1 MTTLGKNNSARE
13 ESQTFDETR
22 TMAEPLR
29 ICIVFDED
37 GSASSA
43 EVLIKHVASDFECD
57 TQSFCFDELE
67 PPGPGVAAARRAS
80 DTDILVLAVRDDGML
95 PAHVQSWLGL
105 CLGLRDED
113 QEGAL
118 VVLIAKAD
126 GIVDPNSSLLEYL
139 ETVAAIGGL
148 AFFPRQRS
156 VPPRLCLGLHAT
168 GATADDPGRISTPC
182 PRSRF
187 PACKHAAWRHRER
200 SRCYE
205 PSPRLTDSV

>member
-13 ESQTFDETR
+13 ESQTFDGTR
-22 TMAEPLR
+22 TMAGPLR

-43 EVLIKHVASDFECD
+43 EVLIKHVASDFECE
-57 TQSFCFDELE
+57 TQLFCFDELD

-80 DTDILVLAVRDDGML
+80 DADILVLAVRDDRML

-118 VVLIAKAD
+118 VVLITKAE

-139 ETVAAIGGL
+139 GTVAAIGGL
-148 AFFPRQRS
+148 AFFPGQRS
-156 VPPRLCLGLHAT
+156 VPQVFASDYMRPEQRRTSPGKFRPHALG
-168 GATADDPGRISTPC
+168 TAVRPASTLPGDI
-182 PRSRF
+182 
-187 PACKHAAWRHRER
+187 ER
-200 SRCYE
+200 GRVVTNRR
-205 PSPRLTDSV
+205 PG

>member
-13 ESQTFDETR
+13 ESQTFDGTR
-22 TMAEPLR
+22 TTAGPLR

-43 EVLIKHVASDFECD
+43 EVLIKHVASDFECE
-57 TQSFCFDELE
+57 TQLFCFDELD

-80 DTDILVLAVRDDGML
+80 DTDILVLAVRDDRML
-95 PAHVQSWLGL
+95 PAHVQSWLSL

-118 VVLIAKAD
+118 VVLITKAE

-148 AFFPRQRS
+148 AFFPGQRS
-156 VPPRLCLGLHAT
+156 VPQVFASDYMRPARRRTSPGKSRPHALGPAVRPASTL
-168 GATADDPGRISTPC
+168 PGDI
-182 PRSRF
+182 
-187 PACKHAAWRHRER
+187 ER
-200 SRCYE
+200 GHVVANRR
-205 PSPRLTDSV
+205 PG